1 MLQMDKEPI
10 IEAIPETNGIEFT
23 WASIAAA
30 FFVVFIVTVF
40 LILKSRRK
48 QKNTFL
54 IVGLSDSGKT
64 LIYSKL
70 INKDVNHTTYTSLK
84 ENVYN
89 KLSTKHGEE
98 NRLVDYPG
106 AEKLRTGLFD
116 NWLKKELPFVRGVI
130 FVIDSGTFN
139 RKLRDV
145 AELLYDVLYQ
155 LKMNKS
161 LSTPL
166 LIACSKQDNSLAKSE
181 KAISDALEREF
192 GLINISRAA
201 ALSSTDGRAGGKL
214 LTLSGG
220 DFSWMD
226 LKMGDLN
233 FYPTSAIETDEFD
246 LKNVREWINSH

>member
-1 MLQMDKEPI
+1 MDMDKEPI
-10 IEAIPETNGIEFT
+10 IEPIDLSTGIEFT
-23 WASIAAA
+23 WATIAAA
-30 FFVVFIVTVF
+30 VFAVIIVSVL
-40 LILKSRRK
+40 LILRSRRK

-64 LIYSKL
+64 LIFTKL
-70 INKDVNHTTYTSLK
+70 INKDVNQTTYTSIK
-84 ENVYN
+84 ENVYD
-89 KLSTKHGEE
+89 KLLTKKGQDH
-98 NRLVDYPG
+98 RLVDYPG

-116 NWLKKELPFVRGVI
+116 NWLKKELPSVRGVI

-155 LKMNKS
+155 LKINKS

-166 LIACSKQDNSLAKSE
+166 LIACSKQDNSLAKTE

-201 ALSSTDGRAGGKL
+201 ALSSTDGRDGGKL
-214 LTLSGG
+214 LTFSGG
-220 DFSWMD
+220 DFSWTD
-226 LKMGDLN
+226 LKMDDLN
-233 FYPTSAIETDEFD
+233 FIPTSAIETDEFD
-246 LKNVREWINSH
+246 LKNVREWIDSH

>member
-10 IEAIPETNGIEFT
+10 IEPIPESNGIEFT

-30 FFVVFIVTVF
+30 IFAVLIVTVF
-40 LILKSRRK
+40 LILRSRRK

-84 ENVYN
+84 ENVYD
-89 KLSTKHGEE
+89 KLSTKQGQE

-116 NWLKKELPFVRGVI
+116 NWLKKV
-130 FVIDSGTFN
+130 TFH
-139 RKLRDV
+139 
-145 AELLYDVLYQ
+145 Y
-155 LKMNKS
+155 S
-161 LSTPL
+161 L
-166 LIACSKQDNSLAKSE
+166 IKQDNSLAKSE

-220 DFSWMD
+220 EFSWMD

-233 FYPTSAIETDEFD
+233 FIPTSAIETDEFD
-246 LKNVREWINSH
+246 LKNVREWIDSH